1 VKVALAPLAQR
12 EYRLLFCGRVISS
25 AGSTFALVAL
35 PFAVLRL
42 THSTTDVGLVV
53 ACRALPQVAFMLVGG
68 IWADRLP
75 RHAVMVGSNLLS
87 ATAQGI
93 TAALLLSGSAH
104 VWELAVLQAAGGTA
118 FSFFLPASG
127 GLLPQTV
134 PGSQL
139 QEANA
144 LMRLAMNLSQIGSA
158 AAAGFVVAGVGP
170 GWAIAVDAAS
180 FVAGASCL
188 APMRIRGGERIEAP
202 NFLRELALGWQE
214 FRSRTWLWVIVV
226 AFAFMNAVEVGSSN
240 VLGPVVAARF
250 LDGAK
255 SWGLIVT
262 AQSVGLIAAGLV
274 LLRWRPSRMLFVGVI
289 GAAAD
294 IPLLLLLAIHAPVAA
309 IASSGFVMGL
319 GYETFAVMWDTTM
332 QQEIPQDRL
341 SRVYS
346 YDALGSFVFIPIG
359 AAAAGPIASLIGLRA
374 TLWGCAALVVACGAW
389 MLAVGDVRTLRRR
402 SYTEAEAPAATA
414 S

>member
-1 VKVALAPLAQR
+1 A
-12 EYRLLFCGRVISS
+12 S
-25 AGSTFALVAL
+25 
-35 PFAVLRL
+35 
-42 THSTTDVGLVV
+42 
-53 ACRALPQVAFMLVGG
+53 
-68 IWADRLP
+68 
-75 RHAVMVGSNLLS
+75 
-87 ATAQGI
+87 
-93 TAALLLSGSAH
+93 
-104 VWELAVLQAAGGTA
+104 
-118 FSFFLPASG
+118 SFFFPASS

-180 FVAGASCL
+180 FLVGASCL
-188 APMRIRGGERIEAP
+188 APMRIERDERIEAP
-202 NFLRELALGWQE
+202 NFIRELALGWRE

-274 LLRWRPSRMLFVGVI
+274 LL
-289 GAAAD
+289 
-294 IPLLLLLAIHAPVAA
+294 
-309 IASSGFVMGL
+309 
-319 GYETFAVMWDTTM
+319 
-332 QQEIPQDRL
+332 
-341 SRVYS
+341 
-346 YDALGSFVFIPIG
+346 
-359 AAAAGPIASLIGLRA
+359 
-374 TLWGCAALVVACGAW
+374 
-389 MLAVGDVRTLRRR
+389 
-402 SYTEAEAPAATA
+402 
-414 S
+414 